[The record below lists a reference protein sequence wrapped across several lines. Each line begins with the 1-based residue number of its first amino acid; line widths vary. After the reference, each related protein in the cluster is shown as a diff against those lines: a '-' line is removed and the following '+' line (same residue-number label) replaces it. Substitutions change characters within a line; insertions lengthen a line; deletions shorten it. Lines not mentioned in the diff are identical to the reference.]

1 MKRLEDVIRRMDISS
16 ISGDF
21 VSPYTFE
28 ERDFFVCEYAL
39 ADGRLIYTQGGL
51 MDAFAMGVPNQLDSL
66 PEAPANW
73 PVTPEYRQKTVDFF
87 QSLRQQA
94 EAKNGAPCL
103 FEMRVAMENQESW
116 ICLSCAT
123 VERDREKMLQLRLMR
138 VDNEKRELARLVDR
152 SETDPLTHA
161 LNRNG
166 LQHAMETLNASKQ
179 SYAFVMLDIDGFKRF
194 NDTYGHLAGD
204 ALLTRIV
211 DKLVAGLEPKDLIA
225 RVGGDEFII
234 CLCNVEETENLQR
247 TVRHVHKT
255 VLEDSPEGLQLSTS
269 MGVAL
274 SPKDGTT
281 FEELYKKADVAMYC
295 AKRRGGN
302 GYLFYEENMVMPG
315 PEEAEARPDVTR
327 QHLLVR
333 YRNADKMFLYPPEIR
348 DTFQASFDGR
358 CLWDVLDE
366 QQIARVETV
375 QRLQN
380 DFNRMCG
387 TIGADF
393 SEYLL
398 KNASGMWR
406 WYRIGFIS
414 SEEEVAITITDIN
427 DELHT
432 ARQLRHITEYDELT
446 GLLSH
451 SAFVRKAERILSDDP
466 EGVQNGEY
474 AMAFFDILRF
484 KAVNDRFGIS
494 EGDRLLTYIANGL
507 ASHITQKE
515 AASRLG
521 SDQFALLLNRSGDK
535 LEEFVNQYLKAI
547 EQYGLSFEIVSNV
560 GIYLITGQNL
570 TVDAMLDRAILAQ
583 SNIKG
588 SYVTKFNY
596 YSEEL
601 RNAMLGEQEIEGM
614 MNTALAE
621 RQFLVYYQPQY
632 DHSTGEL
639 IGAEALVR
647 WMHPEH
653 GLISPGVFIPIFEKN
668 GFITRLDFYVFDQ
681 VCRFQR
687 MCIDCGKSTV
697 PISVNLTRYDIY
709 QPDFVDKLEGIRQ
722 LHNVPV
728 ELVCVE
734 ITETAV
740 VGDNLHASKV
750 IEQLHQRGYVV
761 EMDDFGSGYSSL
773 NVLKDIDLDI
783 LKLDMRF
790 LTTAMERNRSGTIL
804 SSIVRMAKWLSLPV
818 IAEGV
823 ESMQQAD
830 YLKSIGCNYI
840 QGFLYARPMPEKDF
854 ETLLGRSTVG
864 ETHPS
869 MRLIGSLNVDD
880 FWNPESQETLIF
892 SHYVGGAAIFDYHS
906 GQIEML
912 RVNPKYLQEIGGSV
926 NEQEL
931 IGRDMLTLFD
941 DANRQLYVDMLERAI
956 TTGEESESETWRNY
970 GDCLCERVCIR
981 STVRV
986 IGRSKDSYLFYEMIR
1001 NVTQEKDALAEIVHR
1016 ENLFRAAS
1024 EQVNIYYW
1032 EYDVATREMRP
1043 CFRCK
1048 RDLGLP
1054 ELVTNYPEP
1063 AIEMGIFPQDVADQY
1078 REMHKQI
1085 EAGAKKLEAVLP
1097 LTPARVMF
1105 KVRYTTEFD
1114 QAGRPVRAYGSAVP
1128 VQAEN

>member
-1 MKRLEDVIRRMDISS
+1 MKRLEDVIRRMDVSS

-21 VSPYTFE
+21 ASPYTFE

-39 ADGRLIYTQGGL
+39 ADGNLLYTQGGL
-51 MDAFAMGVPNQLDSL
+51 LDVFGMTVPQRLSEL
-66 PEAPANW
+66 PSAPAAW
-73 PVTPEYRQKTVDFF
+73 PITPEYRQKTVDFF
-87 QSLRQQA
+87 QTLQQRA
-94 EAKNGAPCL
+94 VQKDGAPCL
-103 FEMRVAMENQESW
+103 FEMRIASEAQESW
-116 ICLSCAT
+116 VCLSCAT
-123 VERDREKMLQLRLMR
+123 TRRNGEKTLQLRLMR
-138 VDNEKRELARLVDR
+138 VDNEKRELALLVDR

-166 LQHAMETLNASKQ
+166 LRNAMKELTAHEQ

-204 ALLTRIV
+204 VLLTRIV
-211 DKLVAGLEPKDLIA
+211 DKLVAGLQPEDLIA

-234 CLCNVEETENLQR
+234 CLCGMEENEVLQR
-247 TVRHVHKT
+247 TVRHVHKA
-255 VLEDSPEGLQLSTS
+255 VLEDSPEGLQLSAS
-269 MGVAL
+269 MGVAV

-281 FEELYKKADVAMYC
+281 FEDLYHKADVAMYC

-302 GYLFYEENMVMPG
+302 GCLFYEENMVMPG
-315 PEEAEARPDVTR
+315 SEEGEAHPDMAK

-333 YRNADKMFLYPPEIR
+333 YRTADKVFLYPPEMR
-348 DTFQASFDGR
+348 EVFQASFDGR

-375 QRLQN
+375 QRLQSG
-380 DFNRMCG
+380 FNRMCG
-387 TIGADF
+387 TVGADF

-406 WYRIGFIS
+406 WYRIGFVS
-414 SEEEVAITITDIN
+414 SGEEVAITFTDVN
-427 DELHT
+427 DELHV

-451 SAFVRKAERILSDDP
+451 SAFVRKVERILAEDQHGLQS
-466 EGVQNGEY
+466 GEY
-474 AMAFFDILRF
+474 AMVFFDILRF

-507 ASHITQKE
+507 ASHITQRE

-521 SDQFALLLNRSGDK
+521 SDQFALLLNRSGEK
-535 LEEFVNQYLKAI
+535 LEQFINQYLKAV
-547 EQYGLSFEIVSNV
+547 EHYGLSFEIVSNV
-560 GIYLITGQNL
+560 GIYLINDTSL
-570 TVDAMLDRAILAQ
+570 SADAMLDRAILAQ
-583 SNIKG
+583 SSIKG

-687 MCIDCGKSTV
+687 MCLDSGKITV
-697 PISVNLTRYDIY
+697 PVSVNLTRYDIY
-709 QPDFVDKLEGIRQ
+709 QPDFVDKLESIRQ
-722 LHNVPV
+722 LHDVPV

-740 VGDNLHASKV
+740 VGDNRHASRV
-750 IEQLHQRGYVV
+750 IEQLHQCGYVV

-790 LTTAMERNRSGTIL
+790 LTTAMETNRSGTIL
-804 SSIVRMAKWLSLPV
+804 SSVVRMAKWLSLPV

-854 ETLLGRSTVG
+854 ETLLGRSTIG

-869 MRLIGSLNVDD
+869 MRLIDSLNAED

-912 RVNPKYLQEIGGSV
+912 RVNPKYLQEIGNPV

-931 IGRDMLTLFD
+931 MGQDMLKLFD
-941 DANRQLYVDMLERAI
+941 DANRQIYLDMLQKAI
-956 TTGEESESETWRNY
+956 DTSDEAESETWRHY
-970 GDCLCERVCIR
+970 GDCRCERVCVR
-981 STVRV
+981 STVRL

-1001 NVTQEKDALAEIVHR
+1001 NVTQEKDAVAEIIQR

-1043 CFRCK
+1043 CFRCM

-1078 REMHKQI
+1078 REMHRQI
-1085 EAGAKKLEAVLP
+1085 EAGVRELEAVLP
-1097 LTPARVMF
+1097 LTPDRVPF
-1105 KVRYTTEFD
+1105 RVRYTTEFD
-1114 QAGRPVRAYGSAVP
+1114 KAGRPVKAYGSAVP
-1128 VQAEN
+1128 VQ